1 MIGTDVVVRHRQDMT
16 ALRAARTSVTSWP
29 ALRGCPNATGPAAR
43 AAHRIPRYRERWMTL
58 TDRSNTPSDDGSTT
72 KLAVMSDV
80 GAPPLTVWLGS
91 AMYTF
96 PADRD
101 VVVGRDRDCDICL
114 HDGNPE
120 DLTLISRTHAI
131 LRFDGSKWVAV
142 DKSQN
147 GVYVAGS
154 RAGLLPIHDRQIIT
168 LGSPHGPRL
177 TFRVAASASS
187 SEPRNPRTLERIPDR
202 SRADSPGT
210 RRSRPV
216 APPPSTRTQTRPPA
230 RPPRPQPGPSQPK
243 LAGRVGDSMRLLIPP
258 RLASPRGSAT
268 VGRAKTNTVVVNDD
282 LASRVHAV
290 LVSSPAGLEI
300 RDNNSSNGTFVNGA
314 RITRAMLRDGD
325 IVTIGNTDLMAAGQ
339 TLVPRA
345 APARTSGLTAHR
357 LALTIDGHP
366 LLEDVSFTAKPGTLT
381 AVIGPSGA
389 GKSTLVKL
397 IGGATPPSAGVVTF
411 DGHDV
416 HAEYASMRSR
426 IGMVP
431 QDDVVHRQLTV
442 EQALNYAAELRLPS
456 DTSAKDRGQVVKR
469 VLNELELTPHKKTR
483 VDKLSG
489 GQRKRASVA
498 MELLTGPSLL
508 ILDEPTSGL
517 DPALDRQVM
526 TMLRRLA
533 DAGRVVIVVT
543 HSLTYVDV
551 CDQILLLAPGGKTA
565 FADPPAEIGPA
576 LGTTDWADIFARV
589 STDPDGVHQA
599 FLTRHPPAP
608 RRSPT
613 AGAAPLC
620 TSPRTSRRHQ
630 VFTLVRRQT
639 RLIAADRGYFAFL
652 ALLPF
657 VLGVLSLAVPGNTG
671 LGYADPRGP
680 VPDEPNSMLI
690 LLNLGAVFMGTALT
704 IRDLVGE
711 RLIFRR
717 ERAVGLSASAYLTAK
732 LLVYSF
738 AAAIQTG
745 ILIVIVAV
753 GRGMPTR
760 GAVLLGHGTF
770 PATAELY
777 VTLALTAIVSALVG
791 LALSSLAR
799 STEQILPML
808 VVTIMASMVLAGGL
822 IQVTGRIGLDQI
834 SWLLPGRWGF
844 AASASTVDL
853 RNIEAAMP
861 ADRLWVH
868 ARRPWLLDM
877 GMLLLLAVVFTGF
890 VRFRLRLRVRA
901 HAR

>member
-1 MIGTDVVVRHRQDMT
+1 MT
-16 ALRAARTSVTSWP
+16 P
-29 ALRGCPNATGPAAR
+29 
-43 AAHRIPRYRERWMTL
+43 
-58 TDRSNTPSDDGSTT
+58 TDRSSTYDAVS
-72 KLAVMSDV
+72 KLALMSEV

-101 VVVGRDRDCDICL
+101 VIVGRHRDCDICL

-131 LRFDGSKWVAV
+131 LRFDGSRWVAV

-147 GVYVAGS
+147 GVYAAGS
-154 RAGLLPIHDRQIIT
+154 RGTLIPIHDGQSIT
-168 LGSPHGPRL
+168 LGSPHGPQL
-177 TFRVAASASS
+177 TFRVAASPSS
-187 SEPRNPRTLERIPDR
+187 SEPLNPRTLPW
-202 SRADSPGT
+202 SPI
-210 RRSRPV
+210 
-216 APPPSTRTQTRPPA
+216 APPPNTGTQTRPPI
-230 RPPRPQPGPSQPK
+230 RPPRQKPRPSQPVR
-243 LAGRVGDSMRLLIPP
+243 AGRVSDTMRLLIPP

-268 VGRAKTNTVVVNDD
+268 VGRAKTNHVVVNDD

-314 RITRAMLRDGD
+314 PITRAMLRDGD
-325 IVTIGNTDLMAAGQ
+325 IVTIGNTDLVAAGQ

-345 APARTSGLTAHR
+345 APARTSGLTTHG

-366 LLEDVSFTAKPGTLT
+366 LLEDVSFTAKAGTLT

-397 IGGATPPSAGVVTF
+397 IGGATSPSAGVVTF

-456 DTSAKDRGQVVKR
+456 DTSAKDRRQVVKR
-469 VLNELELTPHKKTR
+469 VLDELELAPHKKTR

-543 HSLTYVDV
+543 HSLTYVNM

-565 FADPPAEIGPA
+565 FADPPGQIGPA
-576 LGTTDWADIFARV
+576 MGSTDWADIFARV
-589 STDPDGVHQA
+589 STDPDAVHRA
-599 FLTRHPPAP
+599 FLARHPQAP
-608 RRSPT
+608 RRASPT
-613 AGAAPLC
+613 ARVAPLGK
-620 TSPRTSRRHQ
+620 PPQTSRWRQ
-630 VFTLVRRQT
+630 VFTLARRQT
-639 RLIAADRGYFAFL
+639 RLITSDRGYFVFL

-657 VLGVLSLAVPGNTG
+657 VLGVLSLAVPGTTG
-671 LGYADPRGP
+671 LGYANPAGP
-680 VPDEPNSMLI
+680 QPEEPIDILI
-690 LLNLGAVFMGTALT
+690 LLNIGAVFMGTALT
-704 IRDLVGE
+704 VRDLVGE
-711 RLIFRR
+711 RMIFQR
-717 ERAVGLSASAYLTAK
+717 ERAVGLSASSYLLSK
-732 LLVYSF
+732 VIVYSV
-738 AAAIQTG
+738 AALIQTAV
-745 ILIVIVAV
+745 LVAIMAI
-753 GRGMPTR
+753 GKGTPSH
-760 GAVLLGHGTF
+760 GGVLLGHGVFHGVVELYLTLA
-770 PATAELY
+770 ATAI
-777 VTLALTAIVSALVG
+777 ASAMVG

-799 STEQILPML
+799 STEQVLPML
-808 VVTIMASMVLAGGL
+808 VVAIMVSMVLAGGL
-822 IQVTGRIGLDQI
+822 IPVTGRLVLDQT
-834 SWLLPGRWGF
+834 SWLLPARWGF
-844 AASASTVDL
+844 AAAASTVDL
-853 RNIEAAMP
+853 RNIEAALP

-868 ARRPWLLDM
+868 ARPPWLLDM
-877 GMLLLLAVVFTGF
+877 GMLVLLAVVVTGL

-901 HAR
+901 